1 PLQPTITSVLPRSP
15 VSTASPSATPSGAAT
30 TPAAFTGLDRQGR
43 LVFVG
48 LMLGMFV
55 ASLSQTI
62 VGPAMP
68 RIVAELGGV
77 EHYSW
82 IATAAMLVSAVAV
95 PIVGKLSDL
104 YGRRWFYLGGLAVFM
119 IGAVLAGMAQ
129 GFWFLV
135 FARAV
140 QGLGMGTL
148 M

>member
-1 PLQPTITSVLPRSP
+1 M
-15 VSTASPSATPSGAAT
+15 TASTTRAPESGVPEPSTPEPATS
-30 TPAAFTGLDRQGR
+30 AFTGLDRQGT
-43 LVFVG
+43 LVFIG

-119 IGAVLAGMAQ
+119 LGSVLAGLA
-129 GFWFLV
+129 
-135 FARAV
+135 
-140 QGLGMGTL
+140 
-148 M
+148 